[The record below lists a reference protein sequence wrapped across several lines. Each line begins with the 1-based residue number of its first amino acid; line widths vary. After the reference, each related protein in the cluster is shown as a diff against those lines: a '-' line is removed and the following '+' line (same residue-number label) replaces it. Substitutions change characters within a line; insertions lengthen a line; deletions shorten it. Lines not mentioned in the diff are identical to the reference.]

1 MGRAIKASLQEDRK
15 WRAEE
20 AGAEV
25 ETLMGSDPP
34 LHQESWHWIK
44 GWYKAAVNCTKL
56 PAWVTLERVTVDRLE
71 LYSYVPPP
79 GTNIPISVQPF
90 PLDNSVPMEDNIEW
104 EVTQLRNHR
113 SGGASGMRAEHL
125 KRWMATARKSD
136 KYLTTMDRA

>member
-1 MGRAIKASLQEDRK
+1 MVKHA
-15 WRAEE
+15 
-20 AGAEV
+20 
-25 ETLMGSDPP
+25 PP
-34 LHQESWHWIK
+34 
-44 GWYKAAVNCTKL
+44 
-56 PAWVTLERVTVDRLE
+56 PARVTLERVTVDRLE